1 MAEKWGIFFS
11 TENLIFGHFF
21 QTAFSSRQNMQV
33 AWNQLQMPT
42 NILNF
47 PNKEITSRYL
57 QPIQIFWIFGLLTL
71 LKFLAIS
78 KDPGPGQ

>member
-47 PNKEITSRYL
+47 QVSPAISDILN
-57 QPIQIFWIFGLLTL
+57 GLLTL
-71 LKFLAIS
+71 PKFSTIF